1 MRKFY
6 IAWNSVGLTAATAKT
21 VLELPSPANIEL
33 ELAEVFI
40 GFDYAS
46 STVGNVVIEFG
57 TFTTTGTGTAATP
70 QKMTSPGGPIDS
82 AVSAA
87 KVADTV
93 EPTGFSQ
100 GTLGG
105 ALYPA
110 MDLPLPGGPFQVQ
123 WPLEEGLCLPEST
136 NFAIR
141 LTSSVASNTR
151 GWVAWK
157 E

>member
-6 IAWNSVGLTAATAKT
+6 IAWNSVALSAATAKT
-21 VLELPSPANIEL
+21 ILELPSPANIEL
-33 ELAEVFI
+33 ELAECFV

-46 STVGNVVIEFG
+46 ATPGSCVIETG

-70 QKMTSPGGPIDS
+70 QKYTSPGGPIDS

-93 EPTGFSQ
+93 EPSGFSQ

-110 MDLPLPGGPFQVQ
+110 IPIPLPGFWQIQ
-123 WPLEEGLCLPEST
+123 WPLEEGLCVPEST
-136 NFAIR
+136 NFALR
-141 LTSSVASNTR
+141 LTSTVACNTR

>member
-1 MRKFY
+1 MPAVSY
-6 IAWNSVGLTAATAKT
+6 YVAWNSVALSAATAKT
-21 VLELPSPANIEL
+21 IIELPSPANCSPQIE
-33 ELAEVFI
+33 ELVI
-40 GFDYAS
+40 GCDATS
-46 STVGNVVIEFG
+46 AGSLKIEWG

-70 QKMTSPGGPIDS
+70 QKWRGDRTIDS

-93 EPTGFSQ
+93 EPTSFSQ

-110 MDLPLPGGPFQVQ
+110 VVIPLPMYFPFQ
-123 WPLEEGLCLPEST
+123 WPLDQEFALPEST

-141 LTSSVASNTR
+141 LTSSVAANTM
-151 GWVAWK
+151 GWLRWR